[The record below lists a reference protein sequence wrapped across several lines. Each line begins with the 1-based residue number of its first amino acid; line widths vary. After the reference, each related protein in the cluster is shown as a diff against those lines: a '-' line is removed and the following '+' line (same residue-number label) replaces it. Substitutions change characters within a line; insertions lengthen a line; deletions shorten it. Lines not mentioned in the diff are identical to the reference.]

1 MRRLTWDTSLD
12 LELRERV
19 SQTIRS
25 VVTASGRYRRRIA
38 KNNHLHFSRMAT
50 AASRVGPRHWQHGVV
65 ISLGVG
71 AALVAWSQPKQSQQ
85 VWDVVSMVADHVSDR
100 IDDIQDMALS
110 AFQPRT
116 HVVEQGETLRQLADA
131 YDVSV
136 ATIAW
141 SNRLMD
147 PDRIM
152 PGQRLLIPS
161 GNSVIHPV
169 REGDTLNTVA
179 ARYETDATELAN
191 ANQLS
196 PDALDEPIETSQ
208 LIVPNPKL
216 PDVNEIGAP
225 EGKMAS
231 AVKNAL
237 VYEVQEGDTLLSLA
251 NQFGVTVPTLL
262 RANGIED
269 ADSLSIGTKL
279 RVMPASGVEHEV
291 RSGESL
297 ADLAAWYEVDLG
309 PIVDFNGLIDPD
321 KVRVGST
328 LFIPGAA

>member
-12 LELRERV
+12 LGLRERV
-19 SQTIRS
+19 AQTIRR
-25 VVTASGRYRRRIA
+25 VVTASGRFRHRIA
-38 KNNHLHFSRMAT
+38 ETSRPRPQFRRMA
-50 AASRVGPRHWQHGVV
+50 AVAPHVRPRHWQHGVV
-65 ISLGVG
+65 LSLGVS

-85 VWDVVSMVADHVSDR
+85 FWDVVSIVADHVADR
-100 IDDIQDMALS
+100 IDDIQDIALS

-116 HVVEQGETLRQLADA
+116 HVVEPGETLRQLADA

-152 PGQRLLIPS
+152 PGQRLLIPA

-179 ARYETDATELAN
+179 ARYETDPTELAN

-225 EGKMAS
+225 EGKMSS

-237 VYEVQEGDTLLSLA
+237 VYEVQEGDTLPLA
-251 NQFGVTVPTLL
+251 GKSVRCD
-262 RANGIED
+262 RANASEGKRYRGCRLTEHRHQAQSD
-269 ADSLSIGTKL
+269 ARIRRGARGS
-279 RVMPASGVEHEV
+279 V
-291 RSGESL
+291 RRESRRSRWL
-297 ADLAAWYEVDLG
+297 
-309 PIVDFNGLIDPD
+309 
-321 KVRVGST
+321 VRGGSRSNRRFQRT
-328 LFIPGAA
+328 HRS